1 MSMNTRQRGFNLIEL
16 MVAMVIGIFLVAGAL
31 RVYTQ
36 SQSALL
42 ISEQAAR
49 LQENA
54 RYALQTIERDV
65 RAVDLWGLTNNASD
79 VAGVADP
86 TQPVSALAAN
96 SGDCEDNWSLNLA
109 VGIEGSNNA
118 NPYPATCIP
127 NAQYVAN
134 TDVLVVRHAQS
145 PEFDAANL
153 QDGVLYVRSSSS
165 NGVIFE
171 GPAQATGVSADGIN
185 SELTTIAYWISSSSD
200 HDATVPSL
208 RRSFLTT
215 DGTDPIV
222 ASEEVI
228 AGIEDLQVQYG
239 IDTTGDQ
246 SVNMY
251 IDFDDVVDPTAILV
265 ARVWLRVRAERLEQ
279 GYNEDVTY
287 RYADRSFKASD
298 TGVPTDTKF
307 RRLLVT
313 KTIELR
319 NRRAE
324 SIL

>member
-1 MSMNTRQRGFNLIEL
+1 MQTLQRGFNLIEL
-16 MVAMVIGIFLVAGAL
+16 MVAMVIGVFLVAGAL

-36 SQSALL
+36 SQSAL
-42 ISEQAAR
+42 IVSEQAAR

-65 RAVDLWGLTNNASD
+65 RAVDLWGLMNRSDD
-79 VAGVADP
+79 VANIADP
-86 TQPVSALAAN
+86 TQPVAPLAADA
-96 SGDCEDNWSLNLA
+96 GDCEDNWSINLG

-127 NAQYVAN
+127 AAQYAPN

-145 PEFDAANL
+145 AEIDAADL

-165 NGVIFE
+165 NGVLFE
-171 GPAQATGVSADGIN
+171 GPVQATGVSSDGIN
-185 SELTTIAYWISSSSD
+185 SELTTVAYWVSD
-200 HDATVPSL
+200 RSDFDDDVPSL
-208 RRSFLTT
+208 RRTFLTT
-215 DGTDPIV
+215 DGTNPIV
-222 ASEEVI
+222 RSEEVI

-239 IDTTGDQ
+239 VDTTGDQ

-251 IDFDDVVDPTAILV
+251 VDFDDVVDPDTILV
-265 ARVWLRVRAERLEQ
+265 ARIWLRVRAEQMEQ
-279 GYNEDVTY
+279 GFEEDVTY
-287 RYADRSFKASD
+287 RYADQSFKASD
-298 TGVPTDTKF
+298 TGVATDTKF

-319 NRRAE
+319 NRRAAT
-324 SIL
+324 LL